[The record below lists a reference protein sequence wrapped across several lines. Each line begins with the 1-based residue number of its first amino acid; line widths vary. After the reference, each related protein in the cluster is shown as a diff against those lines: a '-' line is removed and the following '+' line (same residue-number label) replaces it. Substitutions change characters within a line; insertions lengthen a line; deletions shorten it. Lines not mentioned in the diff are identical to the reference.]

1 MAEFMPPVSELGGWM
16 DDEEGLRAAWLELRR
31 LVGRALARRWLT
43 LGLTLAAAAAWV
55 GLGAWQ
61 GQRYVSRV
69 VFRVDEGGGNVERTS
84 IGRLRR
90 FLREEVLTNEGLLDL
105 MRRHRISVAEV
116 QSHPLDAVE
125 WMRDEEVDVQIWRD
139 PFAGSVE
146 DHSARLALGFSH
158 RDPKVAYDFVGDLA
172 ELVAERTEN
181 GAIVR
186 AEMEA
191 ARLDRR
197 VEESR
202 QALARPRAEIARR
215 ELALSRAAASERG
228 KRIVELEELRAGVR
242 ALESR
247 LAEAERARDD
257 ARLRV
262 QAERKKQVMRFVVVE
277 PPRAAMRDP
286 EKWLHLAGS
295 GLMAFALLL
304 PLMCIAVG
312 AEDQR
317 VFDASDLRR
326 LGLEPLGHVR
336 RFPGDQVGS
345 LDERMKRMMYTEDE

>member
-1 MAEFMPPVSELGGWM
+1 MPTVSELGGWM

-43 LGLTLAAAAAWV
+43 LGLTLAAAVVWV

-61 GQRYVSRV
+61 GQRYSSRV

-84 IGRLRR
+84 VGRLRR
-90 FLREEVLTNEGLLDL
+90 FVREEVLTNEGLLDL
-105 MRRHRISVAEV
+105 MRRHQISVAAV
-116 QSHPLDAVE
+116 QSRPLEAVE
-125 WMRDEEVDVQIWRD
+125 WMRDEEVDLQIWRN
-139 PFAGSVE
+139 PFGGSVE
-146 DHSARLALGFSH
+146 DHSARVALGFAH
-158 RDPKVAYDFVGDLA
+158 RDPKVAYEFVGDLA

-186 AEMEA
+186 AEMET

-202 QALARPRAEIARR
+202 QALARPRADIARR
-215 ELALSRAAASERG
+215 ELALSRVPAAERS

-242 ALESR
+242 GLEAQ
-247 LAEAERARDD
+247 LAEAERVRDA
-257 ARLRV
+257 ARLRA
-262 QAERKKQVMRFVVVE
+262 QTERKKLVMRFVMVE
-277 PPRAAMRDP
+277 PPRAATSDP
-286 EKWLHLAGS
+286 HGWPHRWLHLAGS
-295 GLMAFALLL
+295 GFLAFALLL

-317 VFDASDLRR
+317 VFDASDLKR

-336 RFPGDQVGS
+336 SFPGDQVGS
-345 LDERMKRMMYTEDE
+345 LDERMKRMMYTEQK